1 MSTEAFVR
9 FLEQHPSLLPEV
21 TGHRDKVR
29 LFPIRLPELPDGRQ
43 FQSAW
48 LVLPSDFPNN
58 DSASIRLSSDA
69 VLRVPHVEYNGNL
82 CLEGDPGPG
91 SGNTAEDRINALLR
105 HFYLKFLDPW
115 LIGELDG
122 DFGQEALHYWTILVN
137 RSASSKN
144 AVTRI
149 YTVDNRHPAPRV
161 YLARLLLPSRIVVA
175 GDNPALSDRFVASLG
190 NRAAQVCNVLV
201 ADIPIAHA
209 LTPLTWPRTES
220 ALERLVAG
228 RLGESLANK
237 FQRQRRPRGKA
248 IHRIVLLR
256 APHCSFGFLL
266 TGGPPTVAGRSIIKR
281 AYPTTRMLP
290 LLVDRID
297 PLWTC
302 GREQHPEIACRQRRH
317 VLVLGAGALGSP
329 VIDQLAKAGVG
340 CISVVDPDTL
350 STANIGRH
358 LLGAEAIGHRKADLL
373 VKRVA
378 LSNPAVLLKPYY
390 EFAQT
395 WIAKRTLA
403 EIDVVIDLTGEP
415 DVRWCLEQARQMHPR
430 PLLIGWMEPYVAAAH
445 ACILPTNE
453 RWMRTAGDPLE
464 SLQAVDWPKEVIQ
477 REPACSSDFQSYTSA
492 AAAHAVAL
500 ISEAALALI
509 DGLIAQP
516 VVRSW
521 VRGKRFLDGHYPG
534 LEHRAWAK
542 DAVPYDGISLER
554 AWHE

>member
-1 MSTEAFVR
+1 MSAEAFGH
-9 FLEQHPSLLPEV
+9 FLEQHPSLLSEA
-21 TGHRDKVR
+21 TGHRENVR
-29 LFPIRLPELPDGRQ
+29 LFPIRLPEFKDGRQ

-48 LVLPSDFPNN
+48 LVLPPDFPNN

-69 VLRVPHVEYNGNL
+69 VLRIPHVEYNGNL

-105 HFYLKFLDPW
+105 HFYLQFLDPW

-122 DFGQEALHYWTILVN
+122 DFGQEALNYWTILVN

-149 YTVDNRHPAPRV
+149 YTVDSRHHAPRV
-161 YLARLLLPSRIVVA
+161 YRALLLLPSRIVVA
-175 GDNPALSDRFVASLG
+175 GDNPALADRFVASLG

-201 ADIPIAHA
+201 ADIPIAYA
-209 LTPLTWPRTES
+209 LTPLTWPRTEQV
-220 ALERLVAG
+220 LERLVAG
-228 RLGESLANK
+228 RLGKSLANK
-237 FQRQRRPRGKA
+237 FRWQDRPRGKA

-266 TGGPPTVAGRSIIKR
+266 TGGPPTVAGKGIIKR

-290 LLVDRID
+290 ILVDRID
-297 PLWTC
+297 PLWTY
-302 GREQHPEIACRQRRH
+302 GREQHPEIARRQQRH

-340 CISVVDPDTL
+340 RISVVDPDTL

-358 LLGAEAIGHRKADLL
+358 LLGAEAIGYRKADLL
-373 VKRVA
+373 AKRVA
-378 LSNPAVLLKPYY
+378 LSNPAVLLKPYC
-390 EFAQT
+390 ESAQT

-403 EIDVVIDLTGEP
+403 EIDVVLDLTGEP
-415 DVRWCLEQARQMHPR
+415 DVRWCLEQARQVHPR

-445 ACILPTNE
+445 ACVLPASK
-453 RWMRTAGDPLE
+453 RWMRTASDPLE

-477 REPACSSDFQSYTSA
+477 REPACSSDFQSYTPA

-509 DGLIAQP
+509 DGLVAQP

-521 VRGKRFLDGHYPG
+521 VRGKCFLDAHFRG

-542 DAVPYDGISLER
+542 AAAPYDGISLER
-554 AWHE
+554 SWHE

>member
-1 MSTEAFVR
+1 MSSEAFVR
-9 FLEQHPSLLPEV
+9 FLEQHPSLLPEA
-21 TGHRDKVR
+21 TGHRENVR
-29 LFPIRLPELPDGRQ
+29 LFPIRLPEFPDGRQ

-48 LVLPSDFPNN
+48 LVLPPDFHKN

-69 VLRVPHVEYNGNL
+69 VLRIPHVEYNGNL

-91 SGNTAEDRINALLR
+91 SGNTAEDRVNALLR

-122 DFGQEALHYWTILVN
+122 DFGQEALNYWTILVN
-137 RSASSKN
+137 QSASSKN
-144 AVTRI
+144 AINRI
-149 YTVDNRHPAPRV
+149 YTVDGRSAAPRV
-161 YLARLLLPSRIVVA
+161 YRARLLLPSRVVVA
-175 GDNPALSDRFVASLG
+175 GDNPALADHFVASLG
-190 NRAAQVCNVLV
+190 DRAAQICNVLV
-201 ADIPIAHA
+201 ADIPIAHS
-209 LTPLTWPRTES
+209 LTPLTWPRTEQ

-228 RLGESLANK
+228 RLGKSLANK
-237 FQRQRRPRGKA
+237 FRRQGRPRGQA

-302 GREQHPEIACRQRRH
+302 GREQHPEIARRQQQH

-340 CISVVDPDTL
+340 RISVVDPDTL

-358 LLGAEAIGHRKADLL
+358 VLGAEAIGHRKADFL

-390 EFAQT
+390 ESAQT
-395 WIAKRTLA
+395 WLTKHTLA
-403 EIDVVIDLTGEP
+403 EIDVVLDLTGEP

-445 ACILPTNE
+445 ACILPANE
-453 RWMRTAGDPLE
+453 YWMRTASDPLE
-464 SLQAVDWPKEVIQ
+464 SLQAVAWPKEVIQ

-500 ISEAALALI
+500 VSEAALALV
-509 DGLIAQP
+509 DGPVAQP

-521 VRGKRFLDGHYPG
+521 IRGKHFLDARYPG
-534 LEHRAWAK
+534 LEHREWAK
-542 DAVPYDGISLER
+542 AAVPYDGICLER